1 MWINPKDT
9 ILCKIGCADWKW
21 ELPKQVSVPS
31 PLKLREHHRGRNRR
45 AWRSRREGLWRA
57 AFWIWHHACSM
68 SPQQLQQ
75 PAMHLYSIGPWVVS
89 IINQGK
95 LIAPPPA
102 CWNINYVWIL
112 KEAATE
118 EPQAPVDS
126 KPVAIQ
132 DETNWVTKQKMK
144 RTECGKGLWVEIRI
158 CGTVTIMRCRHMVLE
173 KTQSVL

>member
-21 ELPKQVSVPS
+21 ELPKQVSVRS
-31 PLKLREHHRGRNRR
+31 PLKLREHHRGRNWR
-45 AWRSRREGLWRA
+45 AWRSWREGLWRA

-68 SPQQLQQ
+68 SPQQLQL
-75 PAMHLYSIGPWVVS
+75 PAMRLYSIGPWVVS

-95 LIAPPPA
+95 LIAPPSA

-132 DETNWVTKQKMK
+132 TKLTGSQN
-144 RTECGKGLWVEIRI
+144 RRWKGLNVGRDFGWR
-158 CGTVTIMRCRHMVLE
+158 
-173 KTQSVL
+173 